1 MSEITIETMNVY
13 ISKNNDDTMNVTGTI
28 SVSSRTIA
36 AEIVEE
42 FERVLDKYDIYVPS
56 GDEDDGNENR
66 ASLYGM
72 TYFNLLDEVEAIV
85 SQALHVVSEHC
96 EHGKVQIIDGVL
108 A

>member
-1 MSEITIETMNVY
+1 MSEIKIENMNVY
-13 ISKNNDDTMNVTGTI
+13 ILKSEDGSNSDGTI
-28 SVSSRTIA
+28 TVASRSIA
-36 AEIVEE
+36 ADIVEE

-72 TYFNLLDEVEAIV
+72 TYFNLLDDVEAIV
-85 SQALHVVSEHC
+85 SHALHMVRDRC
-96 EHGKVQIIDGVL
+96 EQGKVEIVDGVL